1 MERPWMDEWFRRKMR
16 QVESGS
22 REVSS
27 LVRVEQAV
35 ARQILLGLRESLTSA
50 G

>member
-27 LVRVEQAV
+27 IGE
-35 ARQILLGLRESLTSA
+35 
-50 G
+50 